1 MINATKNQA
10 IVNQAVKF
18 VHNDGGRAAAGYKGT
33 TGDCAT
39 RALAIASGKSYQEV
53 YDLINNLALQ
63 ERPRRAKRIITATG
77 IKALPAGP
85 RSNAREGVFRGT
97 FDKAVKALGGTWRP
111 TMRIGTGCKVHLRQS
126 ELPATG
132 RHILSVSKH
141 YAAWING
148 TLQDIYDC
156 SRGGD
161 RCVYGIYTFPEIS

>member
-1 MINATKNQA
+1 MINTTQNQP
-10 IVNQAVKF
+10 IVNQAVRF

-53 YDLINNLALQ
+53 YDLINEAAKS
-63 ERPRRAKRIITATG
+63 ERIGKRKSWISSARTG
-77 IKALPAGP
+77 V
-85 RSNAREGVFRGT
+85 SRET
-97 FDKAVKALGGTWRP
+97 FHKVAVALGATWQP
-111 TMRIGTGCKVHLRQS
+111 TMQIGSGCKVHLRQT

-132 RHILSVSKH
+132 RQVLSVSKH